1 MSGWGWELILVD
13 LVYHRLFTA
22 CGLGLNVTVYVCID
36 LAVKR
41 QILKQ

>member
-1 MSGWGWELILVD
+1 MFGWDWGLILVD

-22 CGLGLNVTVYVCID
+22 YGLGLNVTVSVCID

>member
-1 MSGWGWELILVD
+1 MFGWDLELVHVD
-13 LVYHRLFTA
+13 LIYHRLFTA
-22 CGLGLNVTVYVCID
+22 YGLDLSVTVSVCID